1 MKKLLFVLSVLF
13 WINSI
18 GLAQSQ
24 VKFVT
29 IIDNDTTPLV
39 YKWMGSD
46 SRLLTEGMK
55 IVYQKPKK
63 FVEIPTTECFKDY
76 SKLES
81 TFTCMGNQLHSKDE
95 QFISFLVFPD
105 IYTKEFQERLNWLSV
120 GNRDEDWVDKQHYRQ
135 MRSIIK
141 GYYGEI
147 GSAWTDSI
155 KHYPAD
161 EAVTKFNA
169 DSAFYFSLNLNP
181 EDYYK
186 GGYKYV
192 KVLMLQKKDRGYAYI
207 CSFYTDKAKKQLSKY
222 WCRIEKTLCYED

>member
-18 GLAQSQ
+18 GFAQNQ
-24 VKFVT
+24 VKLVT
-29 IIDNDTTPLV
+29 IMDNDTTPLV

-55 IVYQKPKK
+55 IVYQKPGK
-63 FVEIPTTECFKDY
+63 FVEIPTTECNKDY
-76 SKLES
+76 PKLES
-81 TFTCMGNQLHSKDE
+81 TFTCMGNQLNSKDG
-95 QFISFLVFPD
+95 QFISFLVFPE
-105 IYTKEFQERLNWLSV
+105 IYTKEFQERLNWLTA
-120 GNRDEDWVDKQHYRQ
+120 GTRDEDWVDKQHYRQ
-135 MRSIIK
+135 MRGIIK

-155 KHYPAD
+155 KHSPAD

-181 EDYYK
+181 EDY
-186 GGYKYV
+186 
-192 KVLMLQKKDRGYAYI
+192 
-207 CSFYTDKAKKQLSKY
+207 F
-222 WCRIEKTLCYED
+222 